1 MNFIEIL
8 NQNLVYAVSGLMVA
22 VVILLIAVI
31 VCVVKILKMQR
42 KLSPD
47 ISEKEETLQEK
58 IVEFE
63 FKSNEIKEKYD
74 RMVEALMDMNNNINK
89 CVQKVGVIR
98 YNPFPE
104 SGGNLCYAIAL
115 LDSEN
120 NGVVLNGIHSRSG
133 CFTYAKPIELGVSEY
148 ILSQEEKQA
157 LEKAM
162 SGSYTSEERETLM
175 KEIKEQYESEILP
188 ERTKKRKKG
197 HNPFAKKDHKPSEI

>member
-8 NQNLVYAVSGLMVA
+8 NQNLVFVVCGLAAAA
-22 VVILLIAVI
+22 VVLLIAVI
-31 VCVVKILKMQR
+31 VCISKISKLQK

-47 ISEKEETLQEK
+47 ISDKEEMLQEK
-58 IVEFE
+58 IVKFE
-63 FKSNEIKEKYD
+63 VKSKEIGEKYD
-74 RMVEALMDMNNNINK
+74 RIVEALMDMNNNISK
-89 CVQKVGVIR
+89 CIQKVGVIR

-148 ILSQEEKQA
+148 ILSGEEKQA
-157 LEKAM
+157 IEMALK
-162 SGSYTSEERETLM
+162 GSYTSEERENLM

-188 ERTKKRKKG
+188 EKTKKRKKG
-197 HNPFAKKDHKPSEI
+197 HTLFDKKEHKASET